1 MQFDDDKVDTSELDD
16 QRGRSGGGGGL
27 GDLGGLLAGGSGGG
41 GSGGGGGGLGGA
53 GGTVL
58 AGGVAKMLGG
68 GGLAA
73 LVVIGI
79 LVFGVLAGGGDS
91 STGALIGGTGA
102 GQSSQAGTGTDLA
115 ARCSSAAAIQQYD
128 DCYVLKSFNE
138 INEVWAA
145 QFAAEGRRY
154 TKPRLVY
161 FDGRVSTGGCGRAS
175 SAAGPFYCPADS
187 RVYIDLGFM
196 NQLFT
201 QIGASGRY
209 AQTYV
214 VAHEVG
220 HHLQNILGIEAQVR
234 RAAQQSPRQANAL
247 SVKAELQADCFAG
260 VYGRLAN
267 DAGNQRITQEEYAQA
282 LAAAAA
288 VGDDRIL
295 AGAGQRVDPEAFTHG
310 SAAQRQY
317 WFEQGFANPTLAT
330 CNTFAT

>member
-16 QRGRSGGGGGL
+16 QRGGSGGL
-27 GDLGGLLAGGSGGG
+27 GGMLAGGSGGT
-41 GSGGGGGGLGGA
+41 GGGGPGGA

-58 AGGVAKMLGG
+58 AGGVATMLGG

-73 LVVIGI
+73 VVVIGI
-79 LVFGVLAGGGDS
+79 LLLVALAGS
-91 STGALIGGTGA
+91 SGSSPGALSGGAGA
-102 GQSSQAGTGTDLA
+102 GQSSQAGSGTDLA
-115 ARCSSAAAIQQYD
+115 ARCSSASAIQQYD

-138 INEVWAA
+138 INEVWTA

-161 FDGRVSTGGCGRAS
+161 FDGGVSTGGCGRAA

-196 NQLFT
+196 NQLFS

-282 LAAAAA
+282 LQAAAA

>member
-16 QRGRSGGGGGL
+16 QRGGG
-27 GDLGGLLAGGSGGG
+27 A
-41 GSGGGGGGLGGA
+41 GGGGGLGGMLGGASSGSGGGVGGA
-53 GGTVL
+53 GSAVL

-73 LVVIGI
+73 VVVIGI
-79 LVFGVLAGGGDS
+79 LLFSVLAGGGGS
-91 STGALIGGTGA
+91 PTGALSGGGSSAQT
-102 GQSSQAGTGTDLA
+102 SQAGSGADLA

-138 INEVWAA
+138 INEVWTA
-145 QFAAEGRRY
+145 QFAAEGQRY

-161 FDGRVSTGGCGRAS
+161 FDGGVSTGGCGRAA

-187 RVYIDLGFM
+187 RIYIDLGFM
-196 NQLFT
+196 NQLFA

-234 RAAQQSPRQANAL
+234 RAQQQNPRQANAL
-247 SVKAELQADCFAG
+247 SVKTELQADCFAG
-260 VYGRLAN
+260 VYGLLAN

-282 LAAAAA
+282 LQAAAA

-295 AGAGQRVDPEAFTHG
+295 AGAGQRVNPEAFTHG

-317 WFEQGFANPTLAT
+317 WFEQGFANPTIAT